1 VAPTFATLP
10 PFMKRAICLMSL
22 VSMAILAGCGS
33 GGGSTPTQ
41 ITPPTAQSPKKLSK
55 ADFIKAAD
63 GYCAELNAALGALA
77 NGTTTSDPAAL
88 AGDLNQ
94 YYGGLILHL
103 RDLGTPDDQTGLNAF
118 LTAGEDIATAEG
130 KVQQAARNGDSA
142 AVASAQNE
150 VASAESRF
158 ASAASAYG
166 FQQCGQG
173 ATTTSTSTSGTATAP
188 STAAPVTPTT
198 TTPTPVAPAPS
209 GGTGGATGTG
219 TGGGTGGGSTGTG
232 GGTGGTSGGSGG
244 VGPG

>member
-1 VAPTFATLP
+1 
-10 PFMKRAICLMSL
+10 MKRAICLMTL
-22 VSMAILAGCGS
+22 LPMAILAGCGGS
-33 GGGSTPTQ
+33 GGSTQTQ

-55 ADFIKAAD
+55 ADYIKQAD

-77 NGTTTSDPAAL
+77 NGTTSSDPAAL
-88 AGDLNQ
+88 ARDLNE

-103 RDLGTPDDQTGLNAF
+103 RDLGTPDDQTGLDAF
-118 LTAGEDIATAEG
+118 LTAGEDIATAED

-142 AVASAQNE
+142 AIASAQNE

-173 ATTTSTSTSGTATAP
+173 PTTTSPSTSGTATAP
-188 STAAPVTPTT
+188 STAAPVSPTV

-219 TGGGTGGGSTGTG
+219 TVGGTGGGATGTG